1 MIGLK
6 FRNLNVPQHARI
18 TSARLGFYSEENS
31 VDGGDDGGAGNFG
44 DVRVSIHGV
53 DEASPSNFD
62 DDDDGRDYPSN
73 QRLTNAMVTWTMEID
88 QGWNNKGDKALSP
101 DISPIVQEIVDR
113 ADWQKESHM
122 SFVIKDDIL
131 KDYSHRFYPLA
142 ERKGERSAYSK
153 DEDSSKAP
161 CAPPTPPP
169 RLCSISG
176 DGGLRLAHGT
186 ATLEG
191 FGPLIPTP
199 PPPSPPPPPPPPAP
213 FCPPGKH
220 SRR

>member
-161 CAPPTPPP
+161 FIEISWDGCSDLVGSPTTDAPTP
-169 RLCSISG
+169 
-176 DGGLRLAHGT
+176 A
-186 ATLEG
+186 
-191 FGPLIPTP
+191 PTP
-199 PPPSPPPPPPPPAP
+199 EFPSDDVP
-213 FCPPGKH
+213 
-220 SRR
+220 